1 MKTAG
6 NLKTN
11 LAYLT
16 DSRFRSR
23 LNNLVQHNQGQYNQR
38 QYNQRQYN
46 QRQHNQGQ
54 QGAVLMIVLLLLLLM
69 ATASLIAVRSA
80 NTSLDLTTTYQINQL
95 LFQASDAPLRQL
107 DRLSKDKEQLGLL
120 TADSGPF
127 GYLSKQGINPTL
139 AEYTVCY
146 QPKLHSTIYSASSA
160 KIITDSK
167 ETINPD
173 GYCNLADSD
182 SNHFVSDRKII
193 ATQLSFVRLNSVE
206 LQSLEPAKSKNTIK
220 THTATPFSGPLG
232 QDLASNTQTHI
243 RLYVTSVMPSFSR
256 ARLGEIDS
264 CLAKP
269 VTINTSNDTWFGKT
283 ENQFACLKRT
293 GTPFNTQ
300 VQDYVFSYQAVPD
313 L

>member
-1 MKTAG
+1 MMEELAMKTAE
-6 NLKTN
+6 NFKTN
-11 LAYLT
+11 LAYLS

-23 LNNLVQHNQGQYNQR
+23 LNNQGQHNQGQHSQK
-38 QYNQRQYN
+38 
-46 QRQHNQGQ
+46 Q

-69 ATASLIAVRSA
+69 ATASLIAIRSA

-107 DRLSKDKEQLGLL
+107 DKLSKDKEQLGLL

-146 QPKLHSTIYSASSA
+146 QPELHSTIYNASSA
-160 KIITDSK
+160 KIITGSK
-167 ETINPD
+167 EILNPK

-182 SNHFVSDRKII
+182 GNHFVSDQKII

-206 LQSLEPAKSKNTIK
+206 HHSLEPAKSKDTVK
-220 THTATPFSGPLG
+220 THTATPFSGPVG
-232 QDLASNTQTHI
+232 QDLANKKQTHI

-264 CLAKP
+264 CLAKS
-269 VTINTSNDTWFGKT
+269 VTIKTSKNTWFGQS
-283 ENQFACLKRT
+283 ENQLACLKRT

-313 L
+313 I